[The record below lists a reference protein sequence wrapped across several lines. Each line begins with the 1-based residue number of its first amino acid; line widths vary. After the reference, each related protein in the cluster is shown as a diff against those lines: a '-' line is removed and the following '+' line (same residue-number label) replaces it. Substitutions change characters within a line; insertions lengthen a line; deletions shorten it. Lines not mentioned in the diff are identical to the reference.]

1 MYLAANMIHQVQVL
15 PDIQMDMSI
24 VVNVNTIS
32 KLKKNIAFVVQLSI
46 DEKENIQLTQ
56 IKKQIIK
63 AV

>member
-1 MYLAANMIHQVQVL
+1 MIHQVQVL

-56 IKKQIIK
+56 IKKQTIK

>member
-1 MYLAANMIHQVQVL
+1 MIHQVQVL